1 MVLLANGGILG
12 GLNFDAKTRRSSTDL
27 EDIFIGHI
35 SSMDTLARGLMI
47 AHKILVE
54 SDIPKMK
61 KQRYASYDS
70 GQGAAFERGKLGLED
85 LRKIAVQSG
94 EPKRISGKQ
103 ELYEQMINMYLM

>member
-1 MVLLANGGILG
+1 
-12 GLNFDAKTRRSSTDL
+12 
-27 EDIFIGHI
+27 
-35 SSMDTLARGLMI
+35 
-47 AHKILVE
+47 
-54 SDIPKMK
+54 MK

-103 ELYEQMINMYLM
+103 ELYESIINQFI